1 MYLLPLFARLG
12 RGGRRWL
19 SRNGPAA
26 LALFGALLGVILG
39 SFLNVVAHRL
49 PRQLDRE
56 SRAWARDL
64 LGLAPDAEVERPP
77 TTSPGLPP
85 TARAAK
91 SP

>member
-1 MYLLPLFARLG
+1 MAPLPRPLWR
-12 RGGRRWL
+12 
-19 SRNGPAA
+19 P
-26 LALFGALLGVILG
+26 LGVILG

-64 LGLAPDAEVERPP
+64 LGLDPDAEVEQSPYNLAWPP
-77 TTSPGLPP
+77 S

-91 SP
+91 APKVVLIFPS